1 MPENMTQPKP
11 FDCIDMMHQGAKR
24 IHEAT
29 RRMSR
34 RAELAYW
41 QARAK
46 ELLPAAQPA
55 APHAAVVRENQAAYR
70 VAR

>member
-1 MPENMTQPKP
+1 MKTKT
-11 FDCIDMMHQGAKR
+11 FDCVEMMHQGAKR

-29 RRMSR
+29 RSMSR
-34 RAELAYW
+34 KAELAYW

-46 ELLPAAQPA
+46 DLLPTAQPA
-55 APHAAVVRENQAAYR
+55 EHHAAVVREGHAAYR